1 MLHNEGGFK
10 IILNFSSS
18 SLFPFLGGCE
28 GQGTHSIQSWTH
40 GPSPLCFFLSKIV
53 ASRVLAHI
61 FQKYFEH
68 SWFRVFAHCI
78 CFFTSPFFRS
88 PSSFGPLSRPLA
100 GGCPTLSPIRPLSH
114 HRLGK
119 TPSRRMRENVR
130 ICQDL
135 IYPLIPVVGM
145 QRFTNK
151 IFAH

>member
-28 GQGTHSIQSWTH
+28 GQGTHSIQSWTR
-40 GPSPLCFFLSKIV
+40 GPSPLCLFFKNCRVSRLGAHFPKIFRAFLV
-53 ASRVLAHI
+53 SRLRPLHLL
-61 FQKYFEH
+61 FYF
-68 SWFRVFAHCI
+68 AL
-78 CFFTSPFFRS
+78 FFRA

-130 ICQDL
+130 ICPDL

-145 QRFTNK
+145 PNLFFIYK
-151 IFAH
+151 

>member
-1 MLHNEGGFK
+1 MK
-10 IILNFSSS
+10 DKVRILSRAGRAALRLSAYF
-18 SLFPFLGGCE
+18 
-28 GQGTHSIQSWTH
+28 
-40 GPSPLCFFLSKIV
+40 SKIV

-61 FQKYFEH
+61 FQKYFAH

-78 CFFTSPFFRS
+78 CFFTSPFFRA

-114 HRLGK
+114 HPLGK

-130 ICQDL
+130 ICPDL

-145 QRFTNK
+145 PNLFLYINK
-151 IFAH
+151 PG